1 MTARQENSRAGGE
14 PPQPE
19 RAAVSREA
27 AFRRALNHS
36 RRVRFLKIFL
46 PVAAIVIGVSFAGYS
61 YLSVPGSVS
70 FDISESAYANGK
82 LVMANPK
89 LDGFTKDNRPYS
101 MSAMRALQ
109 HVDQTGIVELEGID
123 AKLPVSATN
132 FAMMGADRGVY
143 DRDKNILDITSPISV
158 KTTDG
163 MEVTLQSAY
172 VDIDKGTMQTKKP
185 VDIRMDGGQLT
196 ADAMS
201 VLENGKVV
209 IFESRVK
216 MELRPDRLKK
226 RDAGQIDTGK

>member
-1 MTARQENSRAGGE
+1 MRADGARSPRQQGN
-14 PPQPE
+14 P
-19 RAAVSREA
+19 VSREA

-36 RRVRFLKIFL
+36 RRVRLLKIVL
-46 PVAAIVIGVSFAGYS
+46 PIAAILIAGSFAAYS

-70 FDISESAYANGK
+70 FDLSESAYANGK

-109 HVDQTGIVELEGID
+109 HVDQSGIVELEGID

-132 FAMMGADRGVY
+132 FAMIGADRGVY

-163 MEVTLQSAY
+163 MQVTLQSAY
-172 VDIDKGTMQTKKP
+172 LDIEKGLMKTDHP
-185 VDIRMDGGQLT
+185 VDIRMDGGQLS
-196 ADAMS
+196 AEAMS

-209 IFESRVK
+209 VFERRVK

-226 RDAGQIDTGK
+226 RGSGQIDTGK